1 MAESAP
7 FDPWRGRGAWVR
19 GPVARRP
26 DDELLVYGRNACLAI
41 AQGRPDD
48 LIKAW
53 VLSSEVKRFGPL
65 LKACASRRRAY
76 HVVEAEEL
84 EAVSGSRHHE
94 GVVVLVHPWRPRFGA
109 WLSTLTSGACCVLAL
124 DRVQNP
130 HNLGAILRT
139 AAHFG
144 IPGVVVEE
152 GDVRLT
158 AAAYR
163 TAEGG
168 AEVVPVL
175 EVPALPK
182 ALKALQQAGL
192 TVVATSG
199 RAEHRLWDDP
209 LPSRVVF
216 LLGSEGEGLAPALL
230 KLADQTLAI
239 PGTGA
244 VESLNVSAATAILC
258 GSHFSQ
264 LGSRARSS

>member
-1 MAESAP
+1 MT
-7 FDPWRGRGAWVR
+7 
-19 GPVARRP
+19 RRP

-53 VLSSEVKRFGPL
+53 VLDAEVKRYGPL
-65 LKACASRRRAY
+65 LKACAARRRAY
-76 HVVEAEEL
+76 HVVPAEEL

-94 GVVVLVHPWRPRFGA
+94 GVVVLVRPWRPRFSEWITQLG
-109 WLSTLTSGACCVLAL
+109 SGPSCVLAL

-144 IPGVVVEE
+144 VPGVVVEE

-175 EVPALPK
+175 EVPAL
-182 ALKALQQAGL
+182 AKALQALKQRGFV
-192 TVVATSG
+192 VVATSG
-199 RAEHRLWDDP
+199 RADLQLWTGP
-209 LPSRVVF
+209 LPSRVV
-216 LLGSEGEGLAPALL
+216 LLMGNEGEGLSTALL
-230 KLADQTLAI
+230 KQADQTIAI

-258 GSHFSQ
+258 GAHFSRFAIH
-264 LGSRARSS
+264 SRPA

>member
-1 MAESAP
+1 MT
-7 FDPWRGRGAWVR
+7 
-19 GPVARRP
+19 RRP

-41 AQGRPDD
+41 AEGRPDD

-53 VLSSEVKRFGPL
+53 VLESEVKRYGPL
-65 LKACASRRRAY
+65 LKACAARRRAY
-76 HVVEAEEL
+76 HVVAAEEL

-94 GVVVLVHPWRPRFGA
+94 GVVLLVRPWRPRFSE
-109 WLSTLTSGACCVLAL
+109 WLPQLGDGNCCVLAL

-144 IPGVVVEE
+144 VPGVVVEE

-182 ALKALQQAGL
+182 ALQALKKAGFE
-192 TVVATSG
+192 VVATSG
-199 RAEHRLWDDP
+199 RADHQLWTGP
-209 LPSRVVF
+209 LPGRVVF
-216 LLGSEGEGLAPALL
+216 LLGSEGEGLAPSLY
-230 KLADQTLAI
+230 KLADQTIAI

-244 VESLNVSAATAILC
+244 VESLNVSAATAVLC
-258 GSHFSQ
+258 GSHFSRFRIH
-264 LGSRARSS
+264 SRPF

>member
-1 MAESAP
+1 M
-7 FDPWRGRGAWVR
+7 
-19 GPVARRP
+19 
-26 DDELLVYGRNACLAI
+26 YGRNACLAI
-41 AQGRPDD
+41 AEGRPDD

-53 VLSSEVKRFGPL
+53 VHGAEVKRFGPL
-65 LKACASRRRAY
+65 LKACAARRRAY

-94 GVVVLVHPWRPRFGA
+94 GVVVLVRPWRPRFA
-109 WLSTLTSGACCVLAL
+109 DWLSQLGHGATCVLAL

-144 IPGVVVEE
+144 VPGVVVEE

-182 ALKALQQAGL
+182 ALHALKKGGFE
-192 TVVATSG
+192 VVATSG
-199 RAEHRLWDDP
+199 HAEQQLWSGA
-209 LPSRVVF
+209 LPGRVVF
-216 LLGSEGEGLAPALL
+216 LLGSEGEGLSPALL

-244 VESLNVSAATAILC
+244 VESLNVSAATAVLC
-258 GSHFSQ
+258 SAHFSHFASTT
-264 LGSRARSS
+264 RSS